1 MKLLAE
7 VKDLGGDLAKKM
19 ASAVTGGW
27 LDVIMA
33 VGEIV
38 GEVARV
44 LKLLTPDAQTPAA
57 MMDLNRA
64 DLQDLLTKAIIS
76 FLDREIPVVLV
87 LDDAHWLD
95 PDTLGFIDR
104 LIGKLPTRDTSSK
117 LLIVSTSWKKEWN
130 EGAAFRNSYENFSGE
145 KPPAIELALIDE
157 GSARA
162 YLKEHLPG
170 IQESDIR
177 LLLERAQGNFRYLT
191 ELQLL
196 LHTTRWH
203 FIGDD
208 RQAVG
213 ARTTKA

>member
-1 MKLLAE
+1 MRE
-7 VKDLGGDLAKKM
+7 
-19 ASAVTGGW
+19 
-27 LDVIMA
+27 
-33 VGEIV
+33 
-38 GEVARV
+38 R
-44 LKLLTPDAQTPAA
+44 
-57 MMDLNRA
+57 NRA
-64 DLQDLLTKAIIS
+64 DLQDLLTKTIIY

-117 LLIVSTSWKKEWN
+117 LLIISTSWKKEWN

-145 KPPAIELALIDE
+145 KPPAIELGVIDE

-170 IQESDIR
+170 IEESDIR
-177 LLLERAQGNFRYLT
+177 LILDRAQGNFRYLT

-196 LHTTRWH
+196 LHTDPLATLLTETGKSTV
-203 FIGDD
+203 GDTD
-208 RQAVG
+208 DKSFKDKELGYRHVYSG
-213 ARTTKA
+213 EI